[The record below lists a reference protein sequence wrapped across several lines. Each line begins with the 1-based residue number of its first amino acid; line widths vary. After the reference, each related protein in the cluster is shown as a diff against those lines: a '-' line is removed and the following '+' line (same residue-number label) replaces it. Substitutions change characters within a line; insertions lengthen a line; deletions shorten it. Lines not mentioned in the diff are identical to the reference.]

1 MIDKDKLLAN
11 PSAPSN
17 TPIVGNFFLKAN
29 RKLVSIHSLLKGSVA
44 LKKIQK
50 KEKKRKKKK
59 IIRDRKLRIDL
70 KNVRVIVIKNH

>member
-44 LKKIQK
+44 LKKI
-50 KEKKRKKKK
+50 
-59 IIRDRKLRIDL
+59 KLR
-70 KNVRVIVIKNH
+70 